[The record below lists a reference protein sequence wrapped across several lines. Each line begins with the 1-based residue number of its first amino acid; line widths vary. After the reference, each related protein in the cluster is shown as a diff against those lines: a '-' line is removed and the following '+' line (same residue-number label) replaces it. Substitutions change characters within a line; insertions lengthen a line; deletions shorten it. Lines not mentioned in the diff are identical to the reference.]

1 MTEPN
6 IREFDDIV
14 HFFAVIGFEGKAPS
28 LPTAFIRGING
39 ECGREVQALC
49 AATADDYFQKF
60 KPWCRESIR
69 KCGEGEMRARF
80 LKLHEKGILDYFY
93 EERPGGKTAMILMVW
108 TGEKYED
115 YRALSD
121 LIDDPF
127 IIGGEE

>member
-1 MTEPN
+1 MNEPN

-28 LPTAFIRGING
+28 LPTAFIRSING
-39 ECGREVQALC
+39 ECGREVQAIC

-60 KPWCRESIR
+60 KPWCKESIQ
-69 KCGEGEMRARF
+69 KYGEGEMRARF
-80 LKLHEKGILDYFY
+80 LKLHEKGIINYIY
-93 EERPGGKTAMILMVW
+93 EERTEGRIAMILVVW
-108 TGEKYED
+108 DGEEYKD
-115 YRALSD
+115 YRTLSD

>member
-1 MTEPN
+1 
-6 IREFDDIV
+6 
-14 HFFAVIGFEGKAPS
+14 
-28 LPTAFIRGING
+28 
-39 ECGREVQALC
+39 
-49 AATADDYFQKF
+49 
-60 KPWCRESIR
+60 
-69 KCGEGEMRARF
+69 MRARF

-93 EERPGGKTAMILMVW
+93 EERPRGRTAMILMVW